1 VQSFQNTREKEVSIL
16 INKVRDS
23 CLKDV
28 SINLSEFLIETSKNI
43 VTRCAFGK
51 KFEEEDGKGRF
62 SELPRKLAVLLTTFF
77 WRDFFPSLGWID
89 ILTGKI
95 ASLKSTFGELDAFLN
110 QVVEEH
116 KSMKSDDE
124 HPKNKDFVDI
134 LLHLQKNGMLDFELT
149 HDNLKAILLV
159 SFSHSLTQTPF

>member
-1 VQSFQNTREKEVSIL
+1 MT
-16 INKVRDS
+16 
-23 CLKDV
+23 
-28 SINLSEFLIETSKNI
+28 SEMTTTHDIVFSNRSKTTATNFLLYGCTDLVFAPYS
-43 VTRCAFGK
+43 
-51 KFEEEDGKGRF
+51 
-62 SELPRKLAVLLTTFF
+62 
-77 WRDFFPSLGWID
+77 WID

-124 HPKNKDFVDI
+124 HPKDRDFVDI

-159 SFSHSLTQTPF
+159 SFSHSLTQTHF